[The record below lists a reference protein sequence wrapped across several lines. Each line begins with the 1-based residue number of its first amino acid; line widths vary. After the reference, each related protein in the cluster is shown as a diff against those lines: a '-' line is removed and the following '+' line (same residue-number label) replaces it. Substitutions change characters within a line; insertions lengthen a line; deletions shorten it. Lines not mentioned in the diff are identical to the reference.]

1 VAARSPSSHR
11 FLSEAPLSAFEPP
24 VNWRPAAPYWRTCPN
39 RSSLLPAR
47 NRLRACWRASDA
59 MSAERATYLDSS
71 AIVKLVVRE
80 PESAAL
86 RRYLR
91 HRRPLISSVLA
102 RTEVA
107 RALLLLGP
115 DVVAQG
121 QEVLTRF
128 GLARVNDSVLSA
140 AGSMLPVNIRSLDAI
155 HLATAQRLGAD
166 LARIVTY
173 DERMSLAAQTLGLAV
188 AAPS

>member
-1 VAARSPSSHR
+1 M
-11 FLSEAPLSAFEPP
+11 
-24 VNWRPAAPYWRTCPN
+24 N
-39 RSSLLPAR
+39 
-47 NRLRACWRASDA
+47 
-59 MSAERATYLDSS
+59 AERATYLDSS

-91 HRRPLISSVLA
+91 RRRPLISSALA

-107 RALLLLGP
+107 RALLPLGA
-115 DVVAQG
+115 DVVARG
-121 QEVLTRF
+121 HDVLARF
-128 GLARVNDSVLSA
+128 DLARVNDRVLTA
-140 AGSMLPVNIRSLDAI
+140 AGSMVPENIRSLDAI
-155 HLATAQRLGAD
+155 HLATAQQVGAD

-173 DERMSLAAQTLGLAV
+173 DDRMSRAARALGLPV